1 MREHLGLPEKSFA
14 DQSLV
19 MAGATPLA
27 QRGLVKIDEEYYEEF
42 SLPHPDEE
50 VELTGGTRELLPERK
65 ALREISKTAD
75 GVVNIAELPKL
86 LGERDVRS
94 HVKWLLKKGW
104 CSREGDVLVLTDA
117 GREAARGSPGPE
129 PDEYLLRH
137 LLDNGPQTDEQL
149 RIELGHVGLDL
160 KAASDLL
167 KGRDDVV
174 KRKRRTKR
182 ILSLTEAGECEAR
195 ALKAGGIEP
204 AIEVNQLTPELIVS
218 GKWRDVTFRKYDP
231 GLATAPKYPGKEH
244 PLQRVIQEIRQ
255 AFFEMGFEE
264 VASPTVDTAFWVFD
278 ALFQPQDHPARE
290 MQDTFYMAEPK
301 CGRLPGEG
309 RQTPDALR
317 LTPDLVERVKQ
328 THENGGDTG
337 STGWRYKWDIEKARQ
352 LVLRTHTTSASIRA
366 LAANPNPPRKVFCI
380 GKTFRREATDQTH
393 LAEFMQIDGIIID
406 EQATLA
412 TLFGTLE
419 AFYKKMGA
427 EEVRFRP
434 SFFPYTEPSAEVFA
448 KMGSLGWVEMCGSGI
463 FRPEV
468 TRPLGCKVPVLAWGG
483 GVERI
488 AMLRFGLEDIR
499 KLYMAD
505 IDWLRQA
512 KLSR

>member
-1 MREHLGLPEKSFA
+1 MGMVRLPEIEYRILATLEASVALAVADIVKQSGA

-19 MAGATPLA
+19 MAGATLLA
-27 QRGLVKIDEEYYEEF
+27 QRGLVTIAEESQEEF
-42 SLPHPDEE
+42 SLTDD
-50 VELTGGTRELLPERK
+50 GMAAAAGFPERK
-65 ALREISKTAD
+65 ALAALKAAGGTVSIP
-75 GVVNIAELPKL
+75 ELPKL
-86 LGERDVRS
+86 LGKDDVRS
-94 HVKWLLKKGW
+94 EIKWLMRKGW
-104 CSREGDVLVLTDA
+104 CTRDIASLSVSAEG
-117 GREAARGSPGPE
+117 EAALGAKGA
-129 PDEYLLRH
+129 DESFVEKLA
-137 LLDNGPQTDEQL
+137 
-149 RIELGHVGLDL
+149 ELSQATESELAGAGVDT
-160 KAASDLL
+160 KAALEQL
-167 KGRDDVV
+167 KGRNELL
-174 KRKRRTKR
+174 KRKKR
-182 ILSLTEAGECEAR
+182 VTRKLSLTEAGAE
-195 ALKAGGIEP
+195 LKAGGIEP
-204 AIEVNQLTPELIVS
+204 AVEVNQLTPELLAA
-218 GKWRDVTFRKYDP
+218 GKWRDAVFRKYDP
-231 GLATAPKYPGKEH
+231 SLATAAKYPGKEH

-255 AFFEMGFEE
+255 TFFEMGFEE

-290 MQDTFYMAEPK
+290 MQDTFYVAEPK
-301 CGRLPGEG
+301 YGRLP
-309 RQTPDALR
+309 RNK
-317 LTPDLVERVKQ
+317 LVQAVAR
-328 THENGGDTG
+328 THENGGNTG

-366 LAANPNPPRKVFCI
+366 LAANPKPPRKVFCI

-406 EQATLA
+406 RKATLA

-448 KMGSLGWVEMCGSGI
+448 KMGKLGWIEMCGAGV

-468 TRPLGCKVPVLAWGG
+468 TQPLGCRVPVLAWGG

-488 AMLRFGLEDIR
+488 AMLRFGLDDIR

-512 KLSR
+512 RLSG

>member
-1 MREHLGLPEKSFA
+1 MVRLPEIEYRILAALEAGKA
-14 DQSLV
+14 LAVADIVNQTGTDQSLV
-19 MAGATPLA
+19 MAGATLLV
-27 QRGLVKIDEEYYEEF
+27 QRGLVTISEESQEEF
-42 SLPHPDEE
+42 SLTDDGKAA
-50 VELTGGTRELLPERK
+50 VGSFPERK
-65 ALREISKTAD
+65 ALAALKAAGGAANLS
-75 GVVNIAELPKL
+75 ELPKL
-86 LGERDVRS
+86 LAKDDVRAEI
-94 HVKWLLKKGW
+94 KWLSRKGW
-104 CSREGDVLVLTDA
+104 CMRDA
-117 GREAARGSPGPE
+117 GVLAVSTDGEVALNTKGA
-129 PDEYLLRH
+129 DESFVEKLA
-137 LLDNGPQTDEQL
+137 
-149 RIELGHVGLDL
+149 ELGQATESELAATGVDV
-160 KAASDLL
+160 KAALELL
-167 KGRDDVV
+167 KGRNELL
-174 KRKRRTKR
+174 KRKKR
-182 ILSLTEAGECEAR
+182 VSRKLSLTDTGAT
-195 ALKAGGIEP
+195 LKSGGIEP
-204 AIEVNQLTPELIVS
+204 AVEVNQLTPEILAS
-218 GKWRDVTFRKYDP
+218 GKWRDVVFRKYDP

-290 MQDTFYMAEPK
+290 MQDTFYVAEPK
-301 CGRLPGEG
+301 HGRLP
-309 RQTPDALR
+309 D
-317 LTPDLVERVKQ
+317 DKLVQAIAR

-337 STGWRYKWDIEKARQ
+337 STGWRYKWDAEKARQ

-393 LAEFMQIDGIIID
+393 QAEFMQIDGIIID

-419 AFYKKMGA
+419 AFYRKMGA

-448 KMGSLGWVEMCGSGI
+448 KMGNLGWIEMCGSGV

-468 TRPLGCKVPVLAWGG
+468 TRPLGCKAPVLAWGG

-488 AMLRFGLEDIR
+488 AMLRYGLEDIR

-512 KLSR
+512 RLSG

>member
-1 MREHLGLPEKSFA
+1 MIRLPEIEYRILAALEAGEALAVADIVKQTGT

-19 MAGATPLA
+19 TAGATLLA
-27 QRGLVKIDEEYYEEF
+27 QRGLVVVAEESQEEF
-42 SLPHPDEE
+42 SLTDEGKAAA
-50 VELTGGTRELLPERK
+50 GGFPERK
-65 ALREISKTAD
+65 ALATLKAAGGAMGFT
-75 GVVNIAELPKL
+75 ELPKL
-86 LGERDVRS
+86 LGKGDVRAD
-94 HVKWLLKKGW
+94 VKWLTKKGW
-104 CSREGDVLVLTDA
+104 CTRDAGVLAINDSGEAALKAKGADESFVEKLADLGQATESELAAAGVDVKAALELLKGRNELLKRKKRVSRKLSLTDA
-117 GREAARGSPGPE
+117 GA
-129 PDEYLLRH
+129 
-137 LLDNGPQTDEQL
+137 T
-149 RIELGHVGLDL
+149 L
-160 KAASDLL
+160 KS
-167 KGRDDVV
+167 
-174 KRKRRTKR
+174 
-182 ILSLTEAGECEAR
+182 
-195 ALKAGGIEP
+195 GGIEP
-204 AIEVNQLTPELIVS
+204 AVEVNQLTPEILAS
-218 GKWRDVTFRKYDP
+218 GKWRDVVFRKYDP
-231 GLATAPKYPGKEH
+231 GLATAPRYPGKEH

-290 MQDTFYMAEPK
+290 MQDTFYVADPK
-301 CGRLPGEG
+301 HGQLP
-309 RQTPDALR
+309 D
-317 LTPDLVERVKQ
+317 DKLVQAIAR

-337 STGWRYKWDIEKARQ
+337 STGWRYKWDVEKARQ
-352 LVLRTHTTSASIRA
+352 LVLRTHTTAASIRA
-366 LAANPNPPRKVFCI
+366 LAANPMPPRKVFCI

-393 LAEFMQIDGIIID
+393 QAEFMQIDGIIID

-434 SFFPYTEPSAEVFA
+434 SFFPYTEPSAEAFA
-448 KMGSLGWVEMCGSGI
+448 KMGNLGWIEMCGSGV

-468 TRPLGCKVPVLAWGG
+468 TRPLGCKAPVLAWGG

-488 AMLRFGLEDIR
+488 AMLRYGLEDIR

-512 KLSR
+512 RLSG

>member
-1 MREHLGLPEKSFA
+1 MIRLPEIEYRILAALDAGEALAVTDIVKQTGA

-19 MAGATPLA
+19 MAGATLLA
-27 QRGLVKIDEEYYEEF
+27 QRGLVTIAEESQEEF
-42 SLPHPDEE
+42 SLTDEGKAAA
-50 VELTGGTRELLPERK
+50 GGFPERK
-65 ALREISKTAD
+65 ALAVLKAAGGAANMS
-75 GVVNIAELPKL
+75 ELPRL
-86 LGERDVRS
+86 LGKDDVRAEI
-94 HVKWLLKKGW
+94 KWLSRKGW
-104 CSREGDVLVLTDA
+104 CTRDA
-117 GREAARGSPGPE
+117 GVLATSESGEAALNTRGA
-129 PDEYLLRH
+129 DESLVEKLAG
-137 LLDNGPQTDEQL
+137 LGQATES
-149 RIELGHVGLDL
+149 ELAATGIDV
-160 KAASDLL
+160 KAALELL
-167 KGRDDVV
+167 KGRNELL
-174 KRKRRTKR
+174 KRKKR
-182 ILSLTEAGECEAR
+182 VSRKLSLTEAGA

-204 AIEVNQLTPELIVS
+204 AVEVNQLTPELLAS
-218 GKWRDVTFRKYDP
+218 GKWRDVVFRKYNP
-231 GLATAPKYPGKEH
+231 ALEATPTYPGKEH

-264 VASPTVDTAFWVFD
+264 VASPTIDTAFWVFD

-290 MQDTFYMAEPK
+290 MQDTFYVAEPK
-301 CGRLPGEG
+301 QGRLPDDKVVQSVC
-309 RQTPDALR
+309 R
-317 LTPDLVERVKQ
+317 

-352 LVLRTHTTSASIRA
+352 LVLRTHTTAASIRA
-366 LAANPNPPRKVFCI
+366 LAANPKPPRKVFCI

-412 TLFGTLE
+412 TLFGTLD
-419 AFYKKMGA
+419 AFFRKMGA

-448 KMGSLGWVEMCGSGI
+448 KMGKLGWVEMCGSGV

-468 TRPLGCKVPVLAWGG
+468 TRPLGCSVPVLAWGG

-488 AMLRFGLEDIR
+488 AMLRYGLDDIR

-505 IDWLRQA
+505 IDWLRNA
-512 KLSR
+512 RLSG

>member
-1 MREHLGLPEKSFA
+1 
-14 DQSLV
+14 
-19 MAGATPLA
+19 
-27 QRGLVKIDEEYYEEF
+27 
-42 SLPHPDEE
+42 
-50 VELTGGTRELLPERK
+50 
-65 ALREISKTAD
+65 
-75 GVVNIAELPKL
+75 
-86 LGERDVRS
+86 
-94 HVKWLLKKGW
+94 
-104 CSREGDVLVLTDA
+104 
-117 GREAARGSPGPE
+117 
-129 PDEYLLRH
+129 
-137 LLDNGPQTDEQL
+137 
-149 RIELGHVGLDL
+149 
-160 KAASDLL
+160 
-167 KGRDDVV
+167 
-174 KRKRRTKR
+174 
-182 ILSLTEAGECEAR
+182 LSLTEAGAK
-195 ALKAGGIEP
+195 LKAGGIEP
-204 AIEVNQLTPELIVS
+204 AIEVNQLTPEILAS
-218 GKWRDVTFRKYDP
+218 GKWRDVVFRKYDP
-231 GLATAPKYPGKEH
+231 GLAAAPVYPGKEH

-290 MQDTFYMAEPK
+290 MQDTFYVAEPK
-301 CGRLPGEG
+301 RGQLP
-309 RQTPDALR
+309 D
-317 LTPDLVERVKQ
+317 DKLVEAVAR

-366 LAANPNPPRKVFCI
+366 LAANPKPPRKVFCI

-448 KMGSLGWVEMCGSGI
+448 KMGKLGWVEMCGSGV

-468 TRPLGCKVPVLAWGG
+468 TQPLGCKVPVLAWGG
-483 GVERI
+483 GVELI
-488 AMLRFGLEDIR
+488 AMLRFGLDDIR

>member
-1 MREHLGLPEKSFA
+1 MIRLPEIEYRILAALEAGKAHAVADIVKQTGA

-19 MAGATPLA
+19 MAGATLLA
-27 QRGLVKIDEEYYEEF
+27 QRGLVAIAEESQEEF
-42 SLPHPDEE
+42 T
-50 VELTGGTRELLPERK
+50 LTDDGKAAAAGFPERK
-65 ALREISKTAD
+65 ALAALKTA
-75 GVVNIAELPKL
+75 GGAVSLSELPRL
-86 LGERDVRS
+86 LDKEDVRAEI
-94 HVKWLLKKGW
+94 KWLTRKGW
-104 CSREGDVLVLTDA
+104 STRDASVLALNEK
-117 GREAARGSPGPE
+117 GEAALSRKGA
-129 PDEYLLRH
+129 DELLVEK
-137 LLDNGPQTDEQL
+137 LS
-149 RIELGHVGLDL
+149 ELGQATESDL
-160 KAASDLL
+160 AAAAVDVEAALELL
-167 KGRDDVV
+167 KGRNELLRRK
-174 KRKRRTKR
+174 KRVSRK
-182 ILSLTEAGECEAR
+182 LSLTEAGT
-195 ALKAGGIEP
+195 ALKVGGIEP
-204 AIEVNQLTPELIVS
+204 AVEVNQLTPEILTS
-218 GKWRDVTFRKYDP
+218 GKWRDVVFRKYDP

-244 PLQRVIQEIRQ
+244 PLQRVVQEIRQ

-290 MQDTFYMAEPK
+290 MQDTFYVAEPK
-301 CGRLPGEG
+301 CGRLP
-309 RQTPDALR
+309 RNK
-317 LTPDLVERVKQ
+317 LVQAIAR

-337 STGWRYKWDIEKARQ
+337 STGWRYKWDAEKARQ

-366 LAANPNPPRKVFCI
+366 LAANPKPPRKVFCI

-406 EQATLA
+406 RKATLA

-448 KMGSLGWVEMCGSGI
+448 KMGNLGWIEMCGSGV

-488 AMLRFGLEDIR
+488 AMLRFGLDDIR

-512 KLSR
+512 RLSG